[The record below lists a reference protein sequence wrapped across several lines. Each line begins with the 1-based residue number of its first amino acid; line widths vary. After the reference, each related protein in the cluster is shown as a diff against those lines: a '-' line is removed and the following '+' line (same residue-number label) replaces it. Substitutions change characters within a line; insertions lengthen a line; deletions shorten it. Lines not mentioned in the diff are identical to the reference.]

1 MLFCCISGKFVSLK
15 DKNNNNMAQAVKVGG
30 FIYRI
35 NPNDDRQLQRATQG
49 SSSWS
54 RVTEFNGHHILDI
67 LLAANGR
74 DIEVYTDYGLYIREY
89 SGGLR
94 KK

>member
-1 MLFCCISGKFVSLK
+1 MFVSLK
-15 DKNNNNMAQAVKVGG
+15 DKNNRNMAQAVKIGG

-35 NPNDDRQLQRATQG
+35 NPADDRQLQRATLG
-49 SSSWS
+49 SNSWS

-67 LLAANGR
+67 LLASNGR

-89 SGGLR
+89 SGGVR